1 MFELHQ
7 YDARRHA
14 EAGACPAEM
23 YKTANIRRAS
33 LLVWGEHCIECA
45 APGCYDTCD
54 LYESRP
60 DQRCRRFAYGA
71 YSNPNFRSFRGY
83 GVEVRF
89 KKWAKLEARGNTLMM
104 PLRVVLA
111 AEWLLVWM
119 ARVAGAFG
127 KAAHAITRDSRWSAV
142 AHSGFER
149 LTRWL
154 HSWGDS
160 RTPPDAFL
168 VEVYNPSASPAGLQI
183 RFSLSR
189 QAHGHLGTTV
199 GPLDFV
205 HPLKLPSGYSTHVVD
220 AGLFRHFVDPSR
232 PFDIAMVPDGEECGT
247 LVFLA
252 ADFVV
257 FAPMAHRA
265 TGVPALKCA
274 VFDLDNTLWTGTLI
288 ENDHLRLKP
297 GVQELLKHLDERGIL
312 LSVAS
317 KNDHESAMAR
327 LTAFGIVD
335 YFLCPQISWKPK
347 SESIRAIA
355 STLNIG
361 LDTFAFVDDNPFEL
375 AEVAQALPQ
384 VVCIDAANLNS
395 LGADPRLKGS
405 PGADSRSRRRYYQ
418 EAFQRDAALADFGTN
433 YEQFLAACD
442 IRLNVDPYVDDD
454 LARVSELVQRT
465 NQLNFSGRKYSRN
478 DLASLLNDSRYEK
491 LLLRCADMFGSYGTV
506 GFCLLEQR
514 RGEIHVVDLMLS
526 CRIQGKAIEP
536 AFFAHLIAQHG
547 GDSIERLRVTFTYT
561 VRNSP
566 AAQILDALGFQEDDE
581 LDHSLVLRD
590 FARLANNVVR
600 VACSA
605 HVATLAAESEEMGA
619 AHTR

>member
-1 MFELHQ
+1 
-7 YDARRHA
+7 
-14 EAGACPAEM
+14 
-23 YKTANIRRAS
+23 
-33 LLVWGEHCIECA
+33 
-45 APGCYDTCD
+45 
-54 LYESRP
+54 
-60 DQRCRRFAYGA
+60 
-71 YSNPNFRSFRGY
+71 
-83 GVEVRF
+83 VRF

-119 ARVAGAFG
+119 ARIAGGLG
-127 KAAHAITRDSRWSAV
+127 KAAHTITRDARWSAV
-142 AHSGFER
+142 AHSGLER

-154 HSWGDS
+154 HSRGDS

-168 VEVYNPSASPAGLQI
+168 VEVYNPSAAPAGLQV
-183 RFSLSR
+183 RFTLAR
-189 QAHGHLGTTV
+189 QARGPLGTNV
-199 GPLDFV
+199 GSLDFV

-220 AGLFRHFVDPSR
+220 AGLFRHFVDSSR
-232 PFDIAMVPDGEECGT
+232 PFDIALVPDGEECGT

-257 FAPMAHRA
+257 FAPTPRRA
-265 TGVPALKCA
+265 TEVPVLKCA
-274 VFDLDNTLWTGTLI
+274 VFDLDNTLWSGTLI
-288 ENDHLRLKP
+288 ENDQLRLKP

-327 LTAFGIVD
+327 LTAFGIAD
-335 YFLCPQISWKPK
+335 YFLCPQISWRPK

-355 STLNIG
+355 DTLNIG
-361 LDTFAFVDDNPFEL
+361 LETFAFVDDSPFEL

-384 VVCIDAANLNS
+384 VVQIDATNLTS
-395 LGADPRLKGS
+395 LGTDPRLQGS
-405 PGADSRSRRRYYQ
+405 PGPDSRSRRRYYQ

-491 LLLRCADMFGSYGTV
+491 LLLRCADRFGSYGTV

-536 AFFAHLIAQHG
+536 AFLGHLIARHG
-547 GDSIERLRVTFTYT
+547 GTSLERLRVTFTHT

-566 AAQILDALGFQEDDE
+566 AAQILNTLGFQKDAE

-590 FARLANNVVR
+590 FAGLATNVVR
-600 VACSA
+600 VECSA
-605 HVATLAAESEEMGA
+605 HGARFTARSEEMDA